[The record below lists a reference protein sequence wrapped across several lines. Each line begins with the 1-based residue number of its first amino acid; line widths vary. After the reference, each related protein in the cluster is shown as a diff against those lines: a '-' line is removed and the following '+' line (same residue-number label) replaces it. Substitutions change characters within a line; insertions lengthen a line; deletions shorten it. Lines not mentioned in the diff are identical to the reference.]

1 MNNSASVS
9 RSDIGS
15 ATALL
20 LTAEGAAEALAVPES
35 TIRNLHRTGQLPGV
49 LVGKHLRFSPA
60 ALHAFV
66 ERLDA
71 EAESHDATWT
81 SPAAAGS

>member
-1 MNNSASVS
+1 MNNGS
-9 RSDIGS
+9 RETRSEIGP
-15 ATALL
+15 TPPLL
-20 LTAEGAAEALAVPES
+20 LTAEGAAKALAVPEA

-60 ALHAFV
+60 ALRAFV

-71 EAESHDATWT
+71 EAGSTEAAWT
-81 SPAAAGS
+81 GGRAASR